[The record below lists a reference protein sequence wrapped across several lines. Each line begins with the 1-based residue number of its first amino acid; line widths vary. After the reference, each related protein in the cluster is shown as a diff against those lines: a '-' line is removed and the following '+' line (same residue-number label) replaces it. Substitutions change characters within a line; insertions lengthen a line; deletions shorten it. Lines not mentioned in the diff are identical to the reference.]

1 MLLRWLLTPLLSTVA
16 LNSCGVHEHMSI
28 SRETSLLS
36 ISKRLVPCPG
46 LRVLITGGAAG
57 IGATIARAF
66 AETGAKV
73 HVCDVDREA
82 VAEVGRRNPAI
93 TATQADV
100 VNTAQIEAVFDVQ
113 RQLFGG
119 LDVLV
124 NNAGIAGPTGGIDSI
139 TESEWMRTVDVNL
152 NAQFRFAHLA
162 VPLLKDSP
170 QGHMLCMSSVAG
182 RLGYAW
188 RTPYAVTK
196 WAILGLVKSLASEL
210 GPFDVRVNAL
220 LPGFV
225 EGERMDS
232 VIRTR
237 ARQAQID
244 EAGMR
249 EQYLRKISLR
259 RMVTAEDVAAAALFL
274 CSPAARNITGQT
286 ISIDGNVES
295 L

>member
-1 MLLRWLLTPLLSTVA
+1 
-16 LNSCGVHEHMSI
+16 MSI
-28 SRETSLLS
+28 A
-36 ISKRLVPCPG
+36 KRLVPCSD

-57 IGATIARAF
+57 IGATMARAF
-66 AETGAKV
+66 AEIGAKV

-82 VAEVGRRNPAI
+82 IEQIGRCNPAI
-93 TATQADV
+93 TATPADV
-100 VNTAQIEAVFDVQ
+100 VNPAQIEAVFDAQ
-113 RQLFGG
+113 KQLFGG

-139 TESEWMRTVDVNL
+139 TESEWMRTVEVNL
-152 NAQFRFAHLA
+152 NAQYRFAHLA
-162 VPLLKDSP
+162 VPLLKEST
-170 QGHMLCMSSVAG
+170 QGHILCMSSVAG

-188 RTPYAVTK
+188 RTPYAATK

-210 GPFDVRVNAL
+210 GPSGVRVNAL

-225 EGERMDS
+225 EGERMDR
-232 VIRTR
+232 VILAR
-237 ARQAQID
+237 AEQAQID
-244 EAGMR
+244 ENSMR
-249 EQYLRKISLR
+249 QRYLEKISLR
-259 RMVTAEDVAAAALFL
+259 RMVTSEDVAAAALFL

>member
-1 MLLRWLLTPLLSTVA
+1 MRLGSTAVVEYEF
-16 LNSCGVHEHMSI
+16 N
-28 SRETSLLS
+28 SRETSRLN
-36 ISKRLVPCPG
+36 IAKRLVPCLD
-46 LRVLITGGAAG
+46 LRVLITGGASG
-57 IGATIARAF
+57 IGATIAQAF
-66 AETGAKV
+66 AEIGAKV

-82 VAEVGRRNPAI
+82 IAKIGRCNPAI

-100 VNTAQIEAVFDVQ
+100 VNTAQIEAVFDAQ
-113 RQLFGG
+113 KNLFGG

-124 NNAGIAGPTGGIDSI
+124 NNAGIAGPTEGIDNI

-152 NAQFRFAHLA
+152 NAQYRFARLA
-162 VPLLKDSP
+162 VPLLKGSTS
-170 QGHMLCMSSVAG
+170 GHILCMSSVAG

-188 RTPYAVTK
+188 RTPYAATK

-210 GPFDVRVNAL
+210 GPFGVRVNAL

-225 EGERMDS
+225 EGERMDR
-232 VIRTR
+232 IIR
-237 ARQAQID
+237 ARAEQAKID
-244 EAGMR
+244 ENRMR
-249 EQYLRKISLR
+249 EQYLGKISLR

-286 ISIDGNVES
+286 ISIDGNVEC

>member
-1 MLLRWLLTPLLSTVA
+1 
-16 LNSCGVHEHMSI
+16 
-28 SRETSLLS
+28 LS
-36 ISKRLVPCPG
+36 IAKRLVPSPG

-82 VAEVGRRNPAI
+82 IAQIGRSNPAI
-93 TATQADV
+93 KATCADV
-100 VNTAQIEAVFDVQ
+100 VNAAQIEAVFDAQ
-113 RQLFGG
+113 EELFGG

-152 NAQFRFAHLA
+152 NAQFRFARLA
-162 VPLLKDSP
+162 VPLLKDSTE
-170 QGHMLCMSSVAG
+170 GHILCMSSVAG

-188 RTPYAVTK
+188 RTPYAATK
-196 WAILGLVKSLASEL
+196 WAILGLVKSLAAEL
-210 GPFDVRVNAL
+210 GPCGVRVNAL

-225 EGERMDS
+225 EGERIDR
-232 VIRTR
+232 VIRAR
-237 ARQAQID
+237 AEQAQVD
-244 EAGMR
+244 ESRMR
-249 EQYLRKISLR
+249 EEYLGKISLR

>member
-1 MLLRWLLTPLLSTVA
+1 
-16 LNSCGVHEHMSI
+16 MSI
-28 SRETSLLS
+28 T
-36 ISKRLVPCPG
+36 KRLVPSPG

-82 VAEVGRRNPAI
+82 VAELGRCNPAI

-100 VNTAQIEAVFDVQ
+100 ANTAQIEAVFEVQ
-113 RQLFGG
+113 KQLFGG

-170 QGHMLCMSSVAG
+170 QGHMLCISSVAG

-188 RTPYAVTK
+188 RTPYAATK

-210 GPFDVRVNAL
+210 GPFGVRVNAL

-237 ARQAQID
+237 ARQAQMD

>member
-1 MLLRWLLTPLLSTVA
+1 
-16 LNSCGVHEHMSI
+16 MSI
-28 SRETSLLS
+28 V
-36 ISKRLVPCPG
+36 KQLVPCPD

-82 VAEVGRRNPAI
+82 VAQIGRSNPAI
-93 TATQADV
+93 TATCADV
-100 VNTAQIEAVFDVQ
+100 VNATQIEAVFDTQ
-113 RQLFGG
+113 KELFGG

-124 NNAGIAGPTGGIDSI
+124 NNAGIAGPTAGIDDI

-162 VPLLKDSP
+162 VPWLKQST
-170 QGHMLCMSSVAG
+170 QGHILCMSSVAG

-188 RTPYAVTK
+188 RTPYAATK

-210 GPFDVRVNAL
+210 GPFGIRVNAL

-225 EGERMDS
+225 EGERMDR
-232 VIRTR
+232 VVR
-237 ARQAQID
+237 ARAEQAHVEESKMRD
-244 EAGMR
+244 E
-249 EQYLRKISLR
+249 YLDKISLR

-286 ISIDGNVES
+286 ISIDGNVEC